1 MPVDSNFATPH
12 RCRKVNDS
20 SAESGQE
27 RFPLLIEQLGETL
40 YLSNIEMV
48 RLLSSA
54 RSGSSAGLELLTPA
68 EF

>member
-1 MPVDSNFATPH
+1 MPAVSNFVTPH
-12 RCRKVNDS
+12 RCRKVKDS

-27 RFPLLIEQLGETL
+27 RFALLIEELGEIVP
-40 YLSNIEMV
+40 LSNIEMV